1 MTIANSDEPVIGP
14 GMALRNCRYGTML
27 YPANDTYIG
36 RSLELYGE
44 YSPFEVDF
52 YAYVLRPGDGVIDA
66 GANIGALTL
75 AFSRLVGESG
85 SVLAFEPQRLMYYVL
100 CANLAINGIENVAA
114 AQVALGAAPGFIL
127 VPVLRP
133 RDHLNFGGLTIGG
146 EHGEPARVRTI
157 DSMPLRSLR
166 LIKIDVEGAELE
178 VVKGADQ
185 TIRRLR
191 PFLLV
196 ENDRSDK
203 SAALIEALF
212 QLDYRLWWHFAPLY
226 RPNNFRGNA
235 ENVFAQVGSWNMVG
249 VPREMDLPIE
259 GLREVTDS
267 TTWLPAQFGNSSGS
281 STP

>member
-1 MTIANSDEPVIGP
+1 
-14 GMALRNCRYGTML
+14 MALRNCRHGTML

-36 RSLELYGE
+36 RSLDLYGE

-52 YAYVLRPGDGVIDA
+52 YAFILRPGDGVIDA

-75 AFSRLVGESG
+75 AFSRLVGEKG
-85 SVLAFEPQRLMYYVL
+85 SVLAFEPQRLIYHVL
-100 CANLAINGIENVAA
+100 CANLAINAIENVAA
-114 AQVALGAAPGFIL
+114 AQVALGAEPGMIR
-127 VPVLRP
+127 VPLLRP
-133 RDHLNFGGLTIGG
+133 KEHLNFGGLSLGG
-146 EHGEPARVRTI
+146 DRGEPARVRTI
-157 DSMPLRSLR
+157 DSMPLENLR

-178 VVKGADQ
+178 VIKGADQ

-196 ENDRSDK
+196 ENDREEK

-235 ENVFAQVGSWNMVG
+235 ENVFGQVGSWNMVG
-249 VPREMDLPIE
+249 VPREMQLPVE
-259 GLREVTDS
+259 GLREVTDP
-267 TTWLPAQFGNSSGS
+267 TTWLPAQFGNASGS
-281 STP
+281 STT

>member
-1 MTIANSDEPVIGP
+1 MTTETSEEPVIGP

-27 YPANDTYIG
+27 YPANDQYIG

-44 YSPFEVDF
+44 YSPVEVEF
-52 YAYVLRPGDGVIDA
+52 FAYVLRPGDAVIDA

-75 AFSRLVGESG
+75 AFSRLVGEGG

-100 CANLAINGIENVAA
+100 CANLAINAIENVAA
-114 AQVALGAAPGFIL
+114 AQVALGAAPGFIR

-133 RDHLNFGGLTIGG
+133 REHLNFGGLTIGG
-146 EHGEPARVRTI
+146 EFGETARVRTI
-157 DSMPLRSLR
+157 DSMPVKNLR

-178 VVKGADQ
+178 VIKGAEQ

-196 ENDRSDK
+196 ENDRADK

-212 QLDYRLWWHFAPLY
+212 QLDYRLWWYFTPLY
-226 RPNNFRGNA
+226 RPRNFRGNA
-235 ENVFAQVGSWNMVG
+235 ENVFGQTGSWNMVG
-249 VPREMDLPIE
+249 VPREMDFPVE
-259 GLREVTDS
+259 GREITDA
-267 TTWLPAQFGNSSGS
+267 TTWLPAQFGNSPGS
-281 STP
+281 STT

>member
-1 MTIANSDEPVIGP
+1 
-14 GMALRNCRYGTML
+14 MALRNCRHGTML

-44 YSPFEVDF
+44 YSPVEVDF
-52 YAYVLRPGDGVIDA
+52 YAFILRPGDDVIDA

-75 AFSRLVGESG
+75 AFSRLVGENG
-85 SVLAFEPQRLMYYVL
+85 SVLAFEPQRLIYQVL
-100 CANLAINGIENVAA
+100 CANLAINAIENVAA
-114 AQVALGAAPGFIL
+114 AQVALGAEPGMIR
-127 VPVLRP
+127 VPLLRP
-133 RDHLNFGGLTIGG
+133 KEHLNFGGLTIGG
-146 EHGEPARVRTI
+146 DYGEPARVRTI
-157 DSMPLRSLR
+157 DSMPVRNLR

-178 VVKGADQ
+178 VIKGAGQ

-196 ENDRSDK
+196 ENDRPDK

-226 RPNNFRGNA
+226 RKNNFRGNT
-235 ENVFAQVGSWNMVG
+235 ENVFGQVGSWNMVG
-249 VPREMDLPIE
+249 VPREMEFRVE
-259 GLREVTDS
+259 GTEVTDP

-281 STP
+281 SGL